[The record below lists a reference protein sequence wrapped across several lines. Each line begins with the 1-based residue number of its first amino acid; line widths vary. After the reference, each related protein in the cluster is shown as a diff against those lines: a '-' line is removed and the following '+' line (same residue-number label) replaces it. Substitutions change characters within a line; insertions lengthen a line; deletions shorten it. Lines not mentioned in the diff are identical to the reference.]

1 MGLSPVQREKLR
13 QGLNPG
19 RLVPEPSSPHP
30 TLCRGPALSQ
40 VPSAWGQKP
49 CWGSRLKRARVCW
62 WPASCHLGW
71 PCCVALSHSPVLWEA
86 VCAPGTRGA

>member
-30 TLCRGPALSQ
+30 TQTES
-40 VPSAWGQKP
+40 PSW
-49 CWGSRLKRARVCW
+49 RR
-62 WPASCHLGW
+62 
-71 PCCVALSHSPVLWEA
+71 
-86 VCAPGTRGA
+86 TRGEKQAEEDKGVSQER

>member
-30 TLCRGPALSQ
+30 TLCWGPALSQ
-40 VPSAWGQKP
+40 VPSARGQKP

-71 PCCVALSHSPVLWEA
+71 PCCVALSHSPVPWEA